1 MEAGRNCGRG
11 KDPEHEGMMLTYE
24 SDHCDM
30 SQEEEEEEEEKGAVS
45 RHEAGEE
52 IPECESDLETNEL
65 SDISDEDISDTAD
78 TIKPEADDHI
88 VTLSAAGGCHPGA
101 IVMTSLLIIFIIQR

>member
-1 MEAGRNCGRG
+1 MDKQYYNAFYKF
-11 KDPEHEGMMLTYE
+11 KDSNAKLLTHEL
-24 SDHCDM
+24 
-30 SQEEEEEEEEKGAVS
+30 
-45 RHEAGEE
+45 
-52 IPECESDLETNEL
+52 N
-65 SDISDEDISDTAD
+65 DISDEDISETAD

>member
-1 MEAGRNCGRG
+1 MEAGRDCGRG

-30 SQEEEEEEEEKGAVS
+30 SQEEAEDEEEGTVT
-45 RHEAGEE
+45 RQEAGEE